1 MSKFGIAELS
11 ARKKNRI
18 SGFNAGY
25 ADRPGPKQKKSMG
38 LGRTIGSALS
48 IILGGTLCYV
58 SLHYMPAFVDT
69 RKIIAASKLDQSST
83 RLQDENSGF
92 LLKAYWDAFS
102 IRRTYLRD
110 GQSIQA
116 QYALPAGTELE
127 LGIKRCRPAFIL
139 EVFNCEVIGE
149 KSFKITDDQTGTQRF
164 QFQGKGF
171 YLFEEKLS
179 GVSADTKS
187 ISYRVVWSRA

>member
-11 ARKKNRI
+11 AHKKNKI

-25 ADRPGPKQKKSMG
+25 ADRHGRSRKKPMG
-38 LGRTIGSALS
+38 FARTLGSAFS
-48 IILGGTLCYV
+48 MILGGTLCYV

-69 RKIIAASKLDQSST
+69 RKVIAISNLDQSST
-83 RLQDENSGF
+83 RLKEEKSSF
-92 LLKAYWDAFS
+92 FLKAYWDAFS
-102 IRRTYLRD
+102 LRRTYLRD

-116 QYALPAGTELE
+116 QYALPVGTELE

-139 EVFNCEVIGE
+139 EVFNCEVIGQ
-149 KSFKITDDQTGTQRF
+149 KSFKITNDQTGTQRF

-171 YLFEEKLS
+171 YIFEEKLS
-179 GVSADTKS
+179 GISPDTKTT
-187 ISYRVVWSRA
+187 SYRVVWSRA